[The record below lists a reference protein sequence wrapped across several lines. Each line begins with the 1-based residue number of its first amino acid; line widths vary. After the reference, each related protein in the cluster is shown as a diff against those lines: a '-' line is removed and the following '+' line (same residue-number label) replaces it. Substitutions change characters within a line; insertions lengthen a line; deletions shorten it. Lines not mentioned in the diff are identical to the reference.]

1 MRLCPDIEK
10 MASFLKIKNGYS
22 NVVDRASFSLNIYKC
37 NSTNCHSPKKIG
49 KMLNTMMFNIY
60 TVTQDVEIGN
70 YENYGKTPLLS
81 GDKFH
86 S

>member
-1 MRLCPDIEK
+1 
-10 MASFLKIKNGYS
+10 
-22 NVVDRASFSLNIYKC
+22 
-37 NSTNCHSPKKIG
+37 
-49 KMLNTMMFNIY
+49 MFNIY